1 MPLHRCYNECEC
13 TQRVVKYI
21 TEWKHSF
28 NTCFFATMAHLSL
41 QWETSG
47 ILLDAWGAISLAGK
61 FQSAPGGASSKELRQ
76 HASYEYTHSTLV
88 TPSGSKEKMGSR
100 SVFQA
105 AFKPQLSRLP
115 RRKIRFCQG
124 SLLST
129 MSSYSYPQ
137 SFLTPSRKHT
147 EPTGPFHGDPLATES
162 SA

>member
-1 MPLHRCYNECEC
+1 MPNES
-13 TQRVVKYI
+13 KYV
-21 TEWKHSF
+21 TVLQLSF
-28 NTCFFATMAHLSL
+28 NTCFFATMAQLSL
-41 QWETSG
+41 QWEKSG
-47 ILLDAWGAISLAGK
+47 LFHEAWGAISLAGK
-61 FQSAPGGASSKELRQ
+61 FQSAPGGAPSKELRQ
-76 HASYEYTHSTLV
+76 HASYEYTHSTFV

-124 SLLST
+124 SLVSN

-137 SFLTPSRKHT
+137 SFLTTSRKHT